1 MKIVELNVNSSF
13 SYLWL
18 KTVKDVDLSQHCARC
33 LIGEYDN
40 RISPKKEH
48 IENIELEN
56 SIYYLC
62 GVSKPFVWDNNFHL
76 AFEPCEGSTIQINDK
91 GISVIIEGAKQLP
104 TSDKYINHPKMIYK
118 SYNTCRNWQFA
129 NYFQSHLK

>member
-33 LIGEYDN
+33 LIGEYDK
-40 RISPKKEH
+40 RISPRKEH

-62 GVSKPFVWDNNFHL
+62 GVSKPYVWNNNFHL

-104 TSDKYINHPKMIYK
+104 ISDKYINHPKMIYK
-118 SYNTCRNWQFA
+118 SESVN
-129 NYFQSHLK
+129 